1 MRLHFPHGEQ
11 SDVILREGE
20 TSLGSAVSNLVVL
33 SGEGVQPIH
42 ASLLLDRRGLTLV
55 VKEGGHGTH
64 VNARPVREKA
74 IVRVGDVVSIG
85 NVLMAIKPDLDTYVT
100 SRLPPKSSTEEAMA
114 EPNTET
120 RYRMAPPKAVLRGV
134 SGPYFG
140 KVIPVPGRLVIGR
153 GSDCDLVLDE
163 PEMSRRHA
171 MVEVTPA
178 GIWLRDL
185 GSSNGTYVNGVQ
197 VRDAVLFTGDQ
208 LAFDRN
214 RFLIEAPGTPTRPA
228 GLDVYEIGGAKPQ
241 VEVTQTMQAI
251 RPDAGRVEHGGVAA
265 EAHEPAVA
273 AKQGSPWLL
282 IVVGAL
288 IAVGVAALLSY
299 GR

>member
-11 SDVILREGE
+11 TDVLLREGE
-20 TSLGSAVSNLVVL
+20 TSLGSAASNAVVL
-33 SGEGVQPIH
+33 KGEGVQPIH
-42 ASLLLDRRGLTLV
+42 ASLLHDRRGLTLV
-55 VKEGGHGTH
+55 IREGALGTH

-74 IVRVGDVVSIG
+74 ILRVGDLISIG
-85 NVLMAIKPDLDTYVT
+85 HVLIAIKPDSDQYVS
-100 SRLPPKSSTEEAMA
+100 SRMPPKNTSDEAMA
-114 EPNTET
+114 EPNTDT

-140 KVIPVPGRLVIGR
+140 KVIPIPGRLSIGR
-153 GSDCDLVLDE
+153 GNDCDLVLDE

-171 MVEVTPA
+171 MVEATPA

-185 GSSNGTYVNGVQ
+185 GSANGTYVNGVQ

-214 RFLIEAPGTPTRPA
+214 RFLIEAPGTPTRPQ
-228 GLDVYEIGGAKPQ
+228 GLDVEEIGGVRPQ
-241 VEVTQTMQAI
+241 VEVTQTLQAI
-251 RPDAGRVEHGGVAA
+251 RLDTPRADATPEIVAA
-265 EAHEPAVA
+265 DAP

-282 IVVGAL
+282 VLVGAL
-288 IAVGVAALLSY
+288 IAIGVAALLSG

>member
-1 MRLHFPHGEQ
+1 M
-11 SDVILREGE
+11 ILREGE
-20 TSLGSAVSNLVVL
+20 TTLGSAASNGIALK
-33 SGEGVQPIH
+33 GEGVFPIH
-42 ASLLLDRRGLTLV
+42 ASLLLDRRGLTLIV
-55 VKEGGHGTH
+55 REGITGTH
-64 VNARPVREKA
+64 VNARPVREMA

-85 NVLMAIKPDLDTYVT
+85 NVLLAVKPDIDANVT
-100 SRLPPKSSTEEAMA
+100 SRVPPKSPVEETMS
-114 EPNTET
+114 EISSET
-120 RYRMAPPKAVLRGV
+120 RCRMLPPKAVLRGV

-153 GSDCDLVLDE
+153 GNDCDLVLDE
-163 PEMSRRHA
+163 AEMSRRHA
-171 MVEVTPA
+171 MVEATPA

-214 RFLIEAPGTPTRPA
+214 RFLIEAPGTATRPA
-228 GLDVYEIGGAKPQ
+228 GLDVAEIGGDKVP

-251 RPDAGRVEHGGVAA
+251 RSEATRSDASSATIDTVAA
-265 EAHEPAVA
+265 E
-273 AKQGSPWLL
+273 KQGSPWLL

-288 IAVGVAALLSY
+288 IAIGVAALLKF

>member
-11 SDVILREGE
+11 TDVLLREGE
-20 TSLGSAVSNLVVL
+20 TSLGSAASNAVVL
-33 SGEGVQPIH
+33 KGEGVQQAH
-42 ASLLLDRRGLTLV
+42 ASLLLDRRGLTLMV
-55 VKEGGHGTH
+55 RDGAQTTH

-74 IVRVGDVVSIG
+74 ILRVGDLVSIG
-85 NVLMAIKPDLDTYVT
+85 HVLIAVKPDSDQYV
-100 SRLPPKSSTEEAMA
+100 SGRVPPKSSSEEAMS

-140 KVIPVPGRLVIGR
+140 KVIPISGRLTIGR
-153 GSDCDLVLDE
+153 GNDCDLVLDE

-171 MVEVTPA
+171 MVEATPA

-185 GSSNGTYVNGVQ
+185 GSANGTYVNGVQ
-197 VRDAVLFTGDQ
+197 VRDAVLYTGDQ

-214 RFLIEAPGTPTRPA
+214 RFLIEAPGTPTRPQ
-228 GLDVYEIGGAKPQ
+228 GMDVQEISGAKPA
-241 VEVTQTMQAI
+241 VEITQTLQAI
-251 RPDAGRVEHGGVAA
+251 RLDAPRAEPVAA
-265 EAHEPAVA
+265 AGDPPA
-273 AKQGSPWLL
+273 AKAGSPWLL
-282 IVVGAL
+282 VLVGAL
-288 IAVGVAALLSY
+288 IAVGVAALLSF

>member
-11 SDVILREGE
+11 TDVLLREGE
-20 TSLGSAVSNLVVL
+20 TSLGAAASNAVVL
-33 SGEGVQPIH
+33 KGEGVQPIH
-42 ASLLLDRRGLTLV
+42 ASLLHDRRGLTLIV
-55 VKEGGHGTH
+55 REGGQATH

-74 IVRVGDVVSIG
+74 ILRVGDMVSLG
-85 NVLMAIKPDLDTYVT
+85 HVLVAIKPDSAQYVT
-100 SRLPPKSSTEEAMA
+100 SRIPPKTSQDEVMSEQ
-114 EPNTET
+114 NNET

-134 SGPYFG
+134 SGTYFG
-140 KVIPVPGRLVIGR
+140 KVIPVSGRLTIGR
-153 GSDCDLVLDE
+153 GNDCDLVLDE

-171 MVEVTPA
+171 MVEATPA

-214 RFLIEAPGTPTRPA
+214 RFLIEAPGTPTRPQ
-228 GLDVYEIGGAKPQ
+228 GMDVQEIGGGKPQ
-241 VEVTQTMQAI
+241 VEVTQTLQAI
-251 RPDAGRVEHGGVAA
+251 RLDTPHGEPVAA
-265 EAHEPAVA
+265 AATEAQA

-282 IVVGAL
+282 VLVGAL
-288 IAVGVAALLSY
+288 IAIGVAALLSF

>member
-11 SDVILREGE
+11 TDVLLREGE
-20 TSLGSAVSNLVVL
+20 TSLGSAASNAVVL
-33 SGEGVQPIH
+33 KGEGVQQAH
-42 ASLLLDRRGLTLV
+42 ASLLLDRRGLTLIV
-55 VKEGGHGTH
+55 RDGAQSTH

-74 IVRVGDVVSIG
+74 ILRVGDLVSIG
-85 NVLMAIKPDLDTYVT
+85 NVLVAVKPDSDQYV
-100 SRLPPKSSTEEAMA
+100 SGRVPPKSSSEEAMS

-140 KVIPVPGRLVIGR
+140 KVIPISGRLTIGR
-153 GSDCDLVLDE
+153 GNDCDLVLDE

-171 MVEVTPA
+171 MVEATPA

-185 GSSNGTYVNGVQ
+185 GSANGTYVNGVQ
-197 VRDAVLFTGDQ
+197 VRDAVLYTGDQ

-214 RFLIEAPGTPTRPA
+214 RFLIEAPGTPTRPQ
-228 GLDVYEIGGAKPQ
+228 GMDVQEISGAKPA
-241 VEVTQTMQAI
+241 VEITQTLQAI
-251 RPDAGRVEHGGVAA
+251 RLDTPRAEPVAA
-265 EAHEPAVA
+265 AADPPA
-273 AKQGSPWLL
+273 AKAGSPWLL
-282 IVVGAL
+282 VLVGAL
-288 IAVGVAALLSY
+288 IAVGVAALLSF

>member
-11 SDVILREGE
+11 TDVLLREGE
-20 TSLGSAVSNLVVL
+20 TSLGAAASNAVVL
-33 SGEGVQPIH
+33 KGEGVQPIH
-42 ASLLLDRRGLTLV
+42 ASLLHDRRGLTLIV
-55 VKEGGHGTH
+55 REGGQATH

-74 IVRVGDVVSIG
+74 ILRVGDMVSLG
-85 NVLMAIKPDLDTYVT
+85 HVLVAIKPDSDQYVT
-100 SRLPPKSSTEEAMA
+100 SRIPPKTSQDEVMSEQ
-114 EPNTET
+114 NNET

-134 SGPYFG
+134 SGTYFG
-140 KVIPVPGRLVIGR
+140 KVIPVSGRLTIGR
-153 GSDCDLVLDE
+153 GNDCDLVLDE

-171 MVEVTPA
+171 MVEATPA

-214 RFLIEAPGTPTRPA
+214 RFLIEAPGTPTRPQ
-228 GLDVYEIGGAKPQ
+228 GMDVQEIGGGKSQ
-241 VEVTQTMQAI
+241 VEVTQTLQAI
-251 RPDAGRVEHGGVAA
+251 RLDTPHGEPVAA
-265 EAHEPAVA
+265 AATEAQA

-282 IVVGAL
+282 VLVGAL
-288 IAVGVAALLSY
+288 IAIGVAALLSF

>member
-11 SDVILREGE
+11 TDVMLREGE
-20 TSLGSAVSNLVVL
+20 TSLGSAASNAVVVK
-33 SGEGVQPIH
+33 GDGVQPIH
-42 ASLLLDRRGLTLV
+42 ASLLFDRRGLTLIV
-55 VKEGGHGTH
+55 REGAHSTH

-74 IVRVGDVVSIG
+74 IVRVGDMVSLG
-85 NVLMAIKPDLDTYVT
+85 NVLVAIKPDSDQYIT
-100 SRLPPKSSTEEAMA
+100 SRVPPKSSTDDAMS
-114 EPNTET
+114 EQNNET

-140 KVIPVPGRLVIGR
+140 KVIAISGRLSIGR
-153 GSDCDLVLDE
+153 GNDCDLVLDE

-171 MVEVTPA
+171 MVEATPA

-185 GSSNGTYVNGVQ
+185 GSANGTYVNGVQ

-214 RFLIEAPGTPTRPA
+214 RFLIEAPGTPTRPL
-228 GLDVYEIGGAKPQ
+228 GMDVQDISGKPQ
-241 VEVTQTMQAI
+241 VEVTQTLQAI
-251 RPDAGRVEHGGVAA
+251 RLDAARTDAATATVEVD
-265 EAHEPAVA
+265 A

-288 IAVGVAALLSY
+288 IAVGVAALLSF

>member
-11 SDVILREGE
+11 TDVLLREGE
-20 TSLGSAVSNLVVL
+20 TSLGSAASNAVVL
-33 SGEGVQPIH
+33 KGEGVQQAH
-42 ASLLLDRRGLTLV
+42 ASLLLDRRGLTLIV
-55 VKEGGHGTH
+55 RDGAQSTH

-74 IVRVGDVVSIG
+74 ILRVGDLVSIG
-85 NVLMAIKPDLDTYVT
+85 NVLVAVKPDSDQYV
-100 SRLPPKSSTEEAMA
+100 SGRVPPKSSSEEAMS

-140 KVIPVPGRLVIGR
+140 KVIPISGRLTIGR
-153 GSDCDLVLDE
+153 GNDCDLVLDE

-171 MVEVTPA
+171 MVEATPA

-185 GSSNGTYVNGVQ
+185 GSANGTYVNGVQ
-197 VRDAVLFTGDQ
+197 VRDAVLYTGDQ

-214 RFLIEAPGTPTRPA
+214 RFLIEAPGTPTRPQ
-228 GLDVYEIGGAKPQ
+228 GMDVQEISGAKPA
-241 VEVTQTMQAI
+241 VEITQTLQAI
-251 RPDAGRVEHGGVAA
+251 RLDTPRTEPVAA
-265 EAHEPAVA
+265 TADPPAGKA
-273 AKQGSPWLL
+273 GSPWLL
-282 IVVGAL
+282 VLVGAL
-288 IAVGVAALLSY
+288 IAVGVAALLSF

>member
-1 MRLHFPHGEQ
+1 M
-11 SDVILREGE
+11 ILREGE
-20 TSLGSAVSNLVVL
+20 TSLGSAASSAVALT
-33 SGEGVQPIH
+33 GDGVQPIH
-42 ASLLLDRRGLTLV
+42 ASLLLDRRGLTLIIR
-55 VKEGGHGTH
+55 EGGNGTH

-74 IVRVGDVVSIG
+74 IVRLGDVVSIG
-85 NVLMAIKPDLDTYVT
+85 NVLLVIKPDSDANVT
-100 SRLPPKSSTEEAMA
+100 SRVPPKSPVEETMS
-114 EPNTET
+114 EITNET
-120 RYRMAPPKAVLRGV
+120 RYRMSPPKALLRGV

-153 GSDCDLVLDE
+153 GNDCDLVLDE
-163 PEMSRRHA
+163 AEMSRRHA

-185 GSSNGTYVNGVQ
+185 GSANGTYVNGVQ

-214 RFLIEAPGTPTRPA
+214 RFLIEAPGTPTRPS
-228 GLDVYEIGGAKPQ
+228 GLDVTEISGEKSS
-241 VEVTQTMQAI
+241 VEVTQTMHAI
-251 RPDAGRVEHGGVAA
+251 RPDAARPELAPAGPVVE
-265 EAHEPAVA
+265 

-282 IVVGAL
+282 IIVGAL
-288 IAVGVAALLSY
+288 IAIGVAALLKF

>member
-1 MRLHFPHGEQ
+1 MRLHFPHGERQ
-11 SDVILREGE
+11 DVILREGE
-20 TSLGSAVSNLVVL
+20 TSLGSAASSAVAI
-33 SGEGVQPIH
+33 SGDGVQPIH
-42 ASLLLDRRGLTLV
+42 ASLLLDRRGLTLIIR
-55 VKEGGHGTH
+55 EGGQSTH

-74 IVRVGDVVSIG
+74 IVRLGDLISIG
-85 NVLMAIKPDLDTYVT
+85 NVLLAVRPDSDANVT
-100 SRLPPKSSTEEAMA
+100 GRVPPKSPVEETMA
-114 EPNTET
+114 EITNET
-120 RYRMAPPKAVLRGV
+120 RYRMSPPKAVLRGV

-140 KVIPVPGRLVIGR
+140 KVIPVAGRLVIGR
-153 GSDCDLVLDE
+153 GNDCDLVLDE
-163 PEMSRRHA
+163 AEMSRRHA

-185 GSSNGTYVNGVQ
+185 GSANGTYVNGVQ

-228 GLDVYEIGGAKPQ
+228 GLDVAEISGEKPR

-251 RPDAGRVEHGGVAA
+251 RPESMRSDAVVPAT
-265 EAHEPAVA
+265 EAQPDR
-273 AKQGSPWLL
+273 QGSPWLL

-288 IAVGVAALLSY
+288 IAVGVAALLKY
-299 GR
+299 GQ

>member
-11 SDVILREGE
+11 TDVMLREGE
-20 TSLGSAVSNLVVL
+20 TSLGSAASNAVVVK
-33 SGEGVQPIH
+33 GDGVQPIH
-42 ASLLLDRRGLTLV
+42 ASLLFDRRGLTLIV
-55 VKEGGHGTH
+55 REGAHSTH

-74 IVRVGDVVSIG
+74 IVRVGDMVSLG
-85 NVLMAIKPDLDTYVT
+85 NVLVAIKPDSDQYIT
-100 SRLPPKSSTEEAMA
+100 SRVPPKSSTDDAMS
-114 EPNTET
+114 EQNNET

-140 KVIPVPGRLVIGR
+140 KVIAISGRLSIGR
-153 GSDCDLVLDE
+153 GNDCDLVLDE

-171 MVEVTPA
+171 MVEATPA

-185 GSSNGTYVNGVQ
+185 GSANGTYVNGVQ

-214 RFLIEAPGTPTRPA
+214 RFLIEAPGTPTRPL
-228 GLDVYEIGGAKPQ
+228 GMDVQDISGKPQ
-241 VEVTQTMQAI
+241 VEVTQTLQAI
-251 RPDAGRVEHGGVAA
+251 RLDAARSDAAAATVEVD
-265 EAHEPAVA
+265 A

-288 IAVGVAALLSY
+288 IAVGVAALLSF

>member
-11 SDVILREGE
+11 TDVLLREGE
-20 TSLGSAVSNLVVL
+20 TSLGSAASNAVVL
-33 SGEGVQPIH
+33 KGEGVQPIH
-42 ASLLLDRRGLTLV
+42 ASLLHDRRGLTLV
-55 VKEGGHGTH
+55 VREGAQGTH

-74 IVRVGDVVSIG
+74 ILRVGDLVSIG
-85 NVLMAIKPDLDTYVT
+85 HVLIAIKPDSDQYVS
-100 SRLPPKSSTEEAMA
+100 SRLPPKSSSDDAMS
-114 EPNTET
+114 EPNTDT

-140 KVIPVPGRLVIGR
+140 KVIPISGRLTIGR
-153 GSDCDLVLDE
+153 GNDCDLVLDE

-171 MVEVTPA
+171 MVEATPA

-185 GSSNGTYVNGVQ
+185 GSANGTYVNGVQ

-214 RFLIEAPGTPTRPA
+214 RFLIEAPGTPTRPQ
-228 GLDVYEIGGAKPQ
+228 GLDVQEIGGGRPQ
-241 VEVTQTMQAI
+241 VEVTQTLQAI
-251 RPDAGRVEHGGVAA
+251 RLDAARAESAPEVVVDAA
-265 EAHEPAVA
+265 PA
-273 AKQGSPWLL
+273 KSGSPWLL
-282 IVVGAL
+282 VLVGAL
-288 IAVGVAALLSY
+288 IAIGVAALLSF

>member
-11 SDVILREGE
+11 TDVMLREGE
-20 TSLGSAVSNLVVL
+20 TSLGSAASNAVVVK
-33 SGEGVQPIH
+33 GDGVQPIH
-42 ASLLLDRRGLTLV
+42 ASLLFDRRGLTLIV
-55 VKEGGHGTH
+55 REGAHSTH

-74 IVRVGDVVSIG
+74 IVRVGDMVSLG
-85 NVLMAIKPDLDTYVT
+85 NVLVAIKPDSDQYIT
-100 SRLPPKSSTEEAMA
+100 SRVPPKSSTDDAMS
-114 EPNTET
+114 EQNNET

-140 KVIPVPGRLVIGR
+140 KVIAIAGRLSIGR
-153 GSDCDLVLDE
+153 GNDCDLVLDE

-171 MVEVTPA
+171 MVEATPA

-185 GSSNGTYVNGVQ
+185 GSANGTYVNGVQ

-214 RFLIEAPGTPTRPA
+214 RFLIEAPGTPTRPL
-228 GLDVYEIGGAKPQ
+228 GMDVQDISGKPQ
-241 VEVTQTMQAI
+241 VEVTQTLQAI
-251 RPDAGRVEHGGVAA
+251 RLDAARSDAATATVEVD
-265 EAHEPAVA
+265 A

-288 IAVGVAALLSY
+288 IAVGVAALLSF

>member
-11 SDVILREGE
+11 TDVMLREGE
-20 TSLGSAVSNLVVL
+20 TSLGSAASNAVVVK
-33 SGEGVQPIH
+33 GDGVQPIH
-42 ASLLLDRRGLTLV
+42 ASLLFDRRGLTLIV
-55 VKEGGHGTH
+55 REGAHSTH

-74 IVRVGDVVSIG
+74 IVRVGDMVSLG
-85 NVLMAIKPDLDTYVT
+85 NVLVAIKPDSDQYIT
-100 SRLPPKSSTEEAMA
+100 SRVPPKSSTDDAMS
-114 EPNTET
+114 EQNNET

-140 KVIPVPGRLVIGR
+140 KVIAISGRLSIGR
-153 GSDCDLVLDE
+153 GNDCDLVLDE

-171 MVEVTPA
+171 MVEATPA

-185 GSSNGTYVNGVQ
+185 GSANGTYVNGVQ

-214 RFLIEAPGTPTRPA
+214 RFLIEAPGTPTRPL
-228 GLDVYEIGGAKPQ
+228 GMDVQDISGKPQ
-241 VEVTQTMQAI
+241 VEVTQTLQAI
-251 RPDAGRVEHGGVAA
+251 RLDAARSDAATATVEVD
-265 EAHEPAVA
+265 A

-288 IAVGVAALLSY
+288 IAVGVAALLSF

>member
-11 SDVILREGE
+11 TDVLLREGE
-20 TSLGSAVSNLVVL
+20 TSLGAAASNAVVL
-33 SGEGVQPIH
+33 KGEGVQPIH
-42 ASLLLDRRGLTLV
+42 ASLLHDRRGLTLIV
-55 VKEGGHGTH
+55 REGGQATH

-74 IVRVGDVVSIG
+74 ILRVGDMVSLG
-85 NVLMAIKPDLDTYVT
+85 HVLVAIKPDSDQYVT
-100 SRLPPKSSTEEAMA
+100 SRIPPKTSQDEVMSEQ
-114 EPNTET
+114 NNET

-134 SGPYFG
+134 SGTYFG
-140 KVIPVPGRLVIGR
+140 KVIPVSGRLTIGR
-153 GSDCDLVLDE
+153 GNDCDLVLDE

-171 MVEVTPA
+171 MVEATPA

-214 RFLIEAPGTPTRPA
+214 RFLIEAPGTPTRPQ
-228 GLDVYEIGGAKPQ
+228 GMDVQEIGGGKPQ
-241 VEVTQTMQAI
+241 VEVTQTLQAI
-251 RPDAGRVEHGGVAA
+251 RLDTPHVEPVAA
-265 EAHEPAVA
+265 AATETQA

-282 IVVGAL
+282 VLVGAL
-288 IAVGVAALLSY
+288 IAVGVAALLSF

>member
-11 SDVILREGE
+11 ADLILREGE
-20 TSLGSAVSNLVVL
+20 TSLGSAASNQVVVT
-33 SGEGVQPIH
+33 GEGVQPIH
-42 ASLLLDRRGLTLV
+42 ASFVLDRRGLILHV
-55 VKEGGHGTH
+55 REGGQGTH

-74 IVRVGDVVSIG
+74 ILRVGDMVSVG
-85 NVLMAIKPDLDTYVT
+85 NVLLAIKPDLDSYVS
-100 SRLPPKSSTEEAMA
+100 SRLPPKSSPEEAMS

-228 GLDVYEIGGAKPQ
+228 GLDVQEISGGKSQ
-241 VEVTQTMQAI
+241 IEVTQTMQAI
-251 RPDAGRVEHGGVAA
+251 RPEAPRVEAA
-265 EAHEPAVA
+265 SSA
-273 AKQGSPWLL
+273 AGAAADPVKQGSPWLL

-288 IAVGVAALLSY
+288 IAVGVAALLSF

>member
-11 SDVILREGE
+11 TDVLLREGE
-20 TSLGSAVSNLVVL
+20 TSLGAAASNAVVL
-33 SGEGVQPIH
+33 KGEGLQPIH
-42 ASLLLDRRGLTLV
+42 ASLLHDRRGLTLIV
-55 VKEGGHGTH
+55 REGAQATH

-74 IVRVGDVVSIG
+74 ILRVGDMVSLG
-85 NVLMAIKPDLDTYVT
+85 HVLVAIKPDSDQYVT
-100 SRLPPKSSTEEAMA
+100 SRVPPKTSQDDAMS
-114 EPNTET
+114 EQNNET

-134 SGPYFG
+134 SGTYFG
-140 KVIPVPGRLVIGR
+140 KVIPVSGRLTIGR
-153 GSDCDLVLDE
+153 GNDCDLVLDE

-171 MVEVTPA
+171 MVEATPA

-185 GSSNGTYVNGVQ
+185 GSANGTYVNGVQ

-214 RFLIEAPGTPTRPA
+214 RFLIEAPGTPTRPQ
-228 GLDVYEIGGAKPQ
+228 GLDVQEIGGGKPQ
-241 VEVTQTMQAI
+241 VEVTQTLQAI
-251 RPDAGRVEHGGVAA
+251 RLDAPQNEPPMAA
-265 EAHEPAVA
+265 ATEAQV

-282 IVVGAL
+282 VLVGAL
-288 IAVGVAALLSY
+288 IAIGVAALLSF

>member
-1 MRLHFPHGEQ
+1 M
-11 SDVILREGE
+11 LREGE
-20 TSLGSAVSNLVVL
+20 TSLGSAASNAVVVK
-33 SGEGVQPIH
+33 GEGVQPIH
-42 ASLLLDRRGLTLV
+42 ASLLYDRRGLTLLV
-55 VKEGGHGTH
+55 REGAQGTH

-74 IVRVGDVVSIG
+74 IVRVGDLVSLG
-85 NVLMAIKPDLDTYVT
+85 DVLIAIKPDSDQYITHRV
-100 SRLPPKSSTEEAMA
+100 PPKSSNDDAMS
-114 EPNTET
+114 EPNNET

-140 KVIPVPGRLVIGR
+140 KMIAIPGRLVIGR
-153 GSDCDLVLDE
+153 GNDCDLVLDE

-171 MVEVTPA
+171 MVEATPG

-185 GSSNGTYVNGVQ
+185 GSANGTYVNGVQ

-214 RFLIEAPGTPTRPA
+214 RFLIEAPGTPTRPL
-228 GLDVYEIGGAKPQ
+228 GMDVQEISAKPH
-241 VEVTQTMQAI
+241 VEVTQTLQAI
-251 RPDAGRVEHGGVAA
+251 RLDAAQKESIETVADA
-265 EAHEPAVA
+265 PA
-273 AKQGSPWLL
+273 AKQGSPWLP

-288 IAVGVAALLSY
+288 IAIGVAALLSF

>member
-11 SDVILREGE
+11 TDVLLREGE
-20 TSLGSAVSNLVVL
+20 TSLGSAASNAVVL
-33 SGEGVQPIH
+33 KGEGVQQAH
-42 ASLLLDRRGLTLV
+42 ASLLLDRRGLTLIV
-55 VKEGGHGTH
+55 RDGAQTTH

-74 IVRVGDVVSIG
+74 ILRVGDLVSIG
-85 NVLMAIKPDLDTYVT
+85 NVLVAVKPDSDQYV
-100 SRLPPKSSTEEAMA
+100 SGRVPPKSSSEEAMS

-140 KVIPVPGRLVIGR
+140 KVIPISGRLTIGR
-153 GSDCDLVLDE
+153 GNDCDLVLDE

-171 MVEVTPA
+171 MVEATPA

-185 GSSNGTYVNGVQ
+185 GSANGTYVNGVQ
-197 VRDAVLFTGDQ
+197 VRDAVLYTGDQ

-214 RFLIEAPGTPTRPA
+214 RFLIEAPGTPTRPQ
-228 GLDVYEIGGAKPQ
+228 GMDVQEISGAKPA
-241 VEVTQTMQAI
+241 VEITQTLQAI
-251 RPDAGRVEHGGVAA
+251 RLDTPRAEPVAA
-265 EAHEPAVA
+265 AADPPAEKA
-273 AKQGSPWLL
+273 GSPWLL
-282 IVVGAL
+282 VLVGAL
-288 IAVGVAALLSY
+288 IAVGVAALLSF